1 MFENTKSGA
10 IIALNWKMFLS
21 PKQEVAFCEQNKSAL
36 VTIATN
42 HTLVIFP
49 SFLTLHT
56 LMHVFAETPVNLGG
70 QDCSEHEYGPYTGQV
85 SAQALAELGCTYVL
99 LGHAELGNTDEM
111 VRKKT
116 ERALEAGLTP
126 IVCTDKPIQTTAN
139 VVYEPKGSI
148 GTGVTPTPEEIER
161 ALSAIQ
167 TPGLK
172 LYGGSVSSKNA
183 AQLAQ
188 IPSLD
193 GVLIGRASLD
203 IQELSKIVNS
213 LSK

>member
-1 MFENTKSGA
+1 MFF
-10 IIALNWKMFLS
+10 ALNWKMFLS
-21 PKQEVAFCEQNKSAL
+21 PKQEVAFCEQNKSTL
-36 VTIATN
+36 VDIATN

-49 SFLTLHT
+49 SYLTLHT
-56 LMHVFAETPVNLGG
+56 LMHVFADTPVTLGG
-70 QDCSEHEYGPYTGQV
+70 QDCSAHDYGPYTGQV
-85 SAQALAELGCTYVL
+85 SAQALAELGCTHVL
-99 LGHAELGNTDEM
+99 LGHAEVGDTDEM
-111 VRKKT
+111 VREKI
-116 ERALEAGLTP
+116 ERTFAAGLIP
-126 IVCTDKPIQTTAN
+126 VVCTEKPIQTTTTVA
-139 VVYEPKGSI
+139 YEPKGSI

-203 IQELSKIVNS
+203 IQELTKIVNS